1 MKTFPASWACHTH
14 NCALHPQGL
23 FRIVRT
29 RLQNLTNSGFRTRQ
43 NCGFFVSVL
52 HRSFRMA
59 TGFYRFVMVGRA
71 RNITPARGI
80 TPAVCLRFLNVPTA
94 LTRWQ
99 PLNLA
104 SSKVFLYAGS
114 ASAKTGVMIGVMFQS
129 RCVTPHLLRFF
140 CAHRL
145 FRCSFAQDFVMAGY
159 TGASSDAPLPRWWY
173 ANPVYSCRPYWR
185 KSGSIPFI

>member
-1 MKTFPASWACHTH
+1 MVMKTFPASWACHTH
-14 NCALHPQGL
+14 NCALHPQGF

-94 LTRWQ
+94 RQGL
-99 PLNLA
+99 P
-104 SSKVFLYAGS
+104 SKV
-114 ASAKTGVMIGVMFQS
+114 TN
-129 RCVTPHLLRFF
+129 R
-140 CAHRL
+140 
-145 FRCSFAQDFVMAGY
+145 
-159 TGASSDAPLPRWWY
+159 
-173 ANPVYSCRPYWR
+173 
-185 KSGSIPFI
+185 